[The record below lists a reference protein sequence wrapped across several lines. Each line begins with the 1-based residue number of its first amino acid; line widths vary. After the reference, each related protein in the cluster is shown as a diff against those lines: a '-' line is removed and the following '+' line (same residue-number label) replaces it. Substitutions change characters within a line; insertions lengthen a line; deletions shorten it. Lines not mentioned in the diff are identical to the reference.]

1 MEKETID
8 FNLPMGTERENPAL
22 ARPVQA
28 RAKAENE
35 WDEFE
40 QWRKTVQDLP
50 EEEQMRSFE
59 AWMKGKA
66 TT

>member
-1 MEKETID
+1 
-8 FNLPMGTERENPAL
+8 MGTERENPAL